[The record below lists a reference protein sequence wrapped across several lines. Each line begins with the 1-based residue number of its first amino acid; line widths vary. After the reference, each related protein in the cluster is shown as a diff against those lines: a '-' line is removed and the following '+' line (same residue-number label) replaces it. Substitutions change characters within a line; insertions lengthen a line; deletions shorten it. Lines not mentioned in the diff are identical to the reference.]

1 MMPNMRP
8 TLVALVL
15 IVLVGA
21 LACGGDDEES
31 AEFEEA
37 DYFAAAAAPA
47 PAAPAALAT
56 PVVLAAPAAPAAAA
70 VQKAAPASAPA
81 AMSERGPA
89 DADVVFVSQSRIIVW
104 TVDMELVVDDPS
116 SALDRVGALAKDFGG
131 WVVSSQDTERHTT
144 LISVRVPAQ
153 RLDEAIE
160 RLTGMAEE
168 ASVVR
173 NSEDVTD
180 EYVDLNSRLTNM
192 QATEAAL
199 LRMLERAEKVEDAL
213 QVQFELSR
221 VQEDVERLKGR
232 IKFLEQT
239 SAFSLINVVLR
250 LAPIEMSVDAGDDQT
265 LSLGGVARFRASFIP
280 PEGTDSFTFTW
291 DFGDGSSVVTSD
303 RTAPWTTPGTRV
315 TATVAHHYGDDRDSP
330 YIVSVKISA
339 RGEGARAEGEDTL
352 IATVTRAPVLEV
364 FAGEDQTVEEGEE
377 VEFSGSFTRPVG
389 LRDLKVRWDF
399 GDGTEPVTTAV
410 DETSTRT
417 SAVHVY
423 PDHRPFPYDVILT
436 VTGQSD
442 AGEVE
447 ASHSI
452 RVQVM
457 ESQSWAISGWSPVDT
472 GKTAVRVL
480 SAVGIGVGSLLIFAV
495 IFSPVWGAVL
505 ALSIF
510 FYKRSQRGPSGTE
523 PPGGGRSG

>member
-1 MMPNMRP
+1 MMPNMRL
-8 TLVALVL
+8 TLVALAL

-21 LACGGDDEES
+21 LACGGDDES

-56 PVVLAAPAAPAAAA
+56 PVVLAAPAAATA
-70 VQKAAPASAPA
+70 QKAAPASAPA
-81 AMSERGPA
+81 AMSAEGSA
-89 DADVVFVSQSRIIVW
+89 DADVVLVSQTRIIVW
-104 TVDMELVVDDPS
+104 TVDMELVLDDPS
-116 SALDRVGALAKDFGG
+116 AALNGVGAIATEFGG
-131 WVVSSQDTERHTT
+131 WVVSSQDTERHTA
-144 LISVRVPAQ
+144 LISIRVPAQ

-160 RLTGMAEE
+160 RLSGMAETT
-168 ASVVR
+168 SVVR

-250 LAPIEMSVDAGDDQT
+250 LAPTEMFVDAGDDQT
-265 LSLGGVARFRASFIP
+265 LSLGGVARFRATFIP

-291 DFGDGSSVVTSD
+291 DFGDGSPVVTSD
-303 RTAPWTTPGTRV
+303 RTAPTTIAGTRV

-339 RGEGARAEGEDTL
+339 TGEGARAEGEDTL

-399 GDGTEPVTTAV
+399 GDGTAPVTAAV
-410 DETSTRT
+410 DETSTRA

-447 ASHSI
+447 ASHLI

-505 ALSIF
+505 ALSLF
-510 FYKRSQRGPSGTE
+510 FYKRSQRGPSGPE
-523 PPGGGRSG
+523 QPSGGRSG

>member
-1 MMPNMRP
+1 MTRRMRW
-8 TLVALVL
+8 TLAALGVVL
-15 IVLVGA
+15 LAAAGCGSNDSEEAGA
-21 LACGGDDEES
+21 FDES
-31 AEFEEA
+31 AAFA
-37 DYFAAAAAPA
+37 ITSVPAAARQQ
-47 PAAPAALAT
+47 
-56 PVVLAAPAAPAAAA
+56 AAPAAPAA
-70 VQKAAPASAPA
+70 VPAPA
-81 AMSERGPA
+81 AMAAPAATAQPAMPKMDESGPA
-89 DADVVFVSQSRIIVW
+89 DDDVVFVSQSRIIVW

-116 SALDRVGALAKDFGG
+116 AALSRVGGLAKEFGG

-144 LISVRVPAQ
+144 LISIRVPAQ

-160 RLTGMAEE
+160 RLDGMARES
-168 ASVVR
+168 SVVR

-192 QATEAAL
+192 EATEAAL

-213 QVQFELSR
+213 RVQSEVSR
-221 VQEDVERLKGR
+221 VQEVVERLKGR

-250 LAPIEMSVDAGDDQT
+250 LAPVEMFVDAGDDQT
-265 LSLGGVARFRASFIP
+265 LSLGGVARFRASFTP
-280 PEGTDSFTFTW
+280 PEGTDSFLFTW
-291 DFGDGSSVVTSD
+291 DFGDGSFVVTGD
-303 RTAPWTTPGTRV
+303 RTAPTTTEGTRV
-315 TATVAHHYGDDRDSP
+315 TATVAHHYEDDRDSP

-339 RGEGARAEGEDTL
+339 TGEGARAEGEDTL

-377 VEFSGSFTRPVG
+377 VEFSGSFTRPAG
-389 LRDLKVRWDF
+389 LKELKVRWDF
-399 GDGTEPVTTAV
+399 GDGTAPVTSAV
-410 DETSTRT
+410 DEAVTRA
-417 SAVHVY
+417 SAMHVY

-452 RVQVM
+452 RVQVT
-457 ESQSWAISGWSPVDT
+457 ESQAWTISGWSPVDT
-472 GKTAVRVL
+472 GKTAVRLL
-480 SAVGIGVGSLLIFAV
+480 SAVGIGAGSLLIFAV

-505 ALSIF
+505 ALSLF
-510 FYKRSQRGPSGTE
+510 FYKRSQRGPSGPE
-523 PPGGGRSG
+523 PPSG

>member
-1 MMPNMRP
+1 MGEPSIMRHRMRW
-8 TLVALVL
+8 TLAALSVVLLLVAT
-15 IVLVGA
+15 G
-21 LACGGDDEES
+21 CGGDDAEES
-31 AEFEEA
+31 VAFEDS
-37 DYFAAAAAPA
+37 DYFTQAQEAGVPGLPGSPGNTASAPSAPALKATPAPA
-47 PAAPAALAT
+47 PAA
-56 PVVLAAPAAPAAAA
+56 VPAAAM
-70 VQKAAPASAPA
+70 SA
-81 AMSERGPA
+81 RGPA
-89 DADVVFVSQSRIIVW
+89 DADVALVSQSRIIVW

-116 SALDRVGALAKDFGG
+116 VALNGVGALAKEFGG
-131 WVVSSQDTERHTT
+131 WVVSSQDTERHTAI
-144 LISVRVPAQ
+144 ISIRVPAQ
-153 RLDEAIE
+153 RLDEATE
-160 RLTGMAEE
+160 RLSDMAETT
-168 ASVVR
+168 SVVR

-192 QATEAAL
+192 EATEAAL

-213 QVQFELSR
+213 KVQFELSR

-250 LAPIEMSVDAGDDQT
+250 LAPVDMSVDAGEDQT

-280 PEGTDSFTFTW
+280 PEGTDNFLFMW
-291 DFGDGSSVVTSD
+291 DFGDGSPVVTSD
-303 RTAPWTTPGTRV
+303 RTAPTTTVGTRV

-339 RGEGARAEGEDTL
+339 TGEGARAEGEDTL

-377 VEFSGSFTRPVG
+377 VEFSGSFTRPAG
-389 LRDLKVRWDF
+389 LRELKIRWDF
-399 GDGTEPVTTAV
+399 GDGTVPVSAAV

-452 RVQVM
+452 RVQVT
-457 ESQSWAISGWSPVDT
+457 ESQAWTISGWSPVDT

-480 SAVGIGVGSLLIFAV
+480 SAVGIGVGSLLIFAA

-505 ALSIF
+505 ALSLF
-510 FYKRSQRGPSGTE
+510 FYKRSQRGPSG
-523 PPGGGRSG
+523 P

>member
-1 MMPNMRP
+1 MGDSADDD
-8 TLVALVL
+8 VA
-15 IVLVGA
+15 
-21 LACGGDDEES
+21 
-31 AEFEEA
+31 
-37 DYFAAAAAPA
+37 
-47 PAAPAALAT
+47 
-56 PVVLAAPAAPAAAA
+56 
-70 VQKAAPASAPA
+70 
-81 AMSERGPA
+81 
-89 DADVVFVSQSRIIVW
+89 FVSQSRIIVW
-104 TVDMELVVDDPS
+104 TVDMEIVVDDPS
-116 SALDRVGALAKDFGG
+116 ASLNRVGALAKEFGG

-144 LISVRVPAQ
+144 LISIRVPAQ

-160 RLTGMAEE
+160 RLADMAEE

-192 QATEAAL
+192 EATEAAL

-250 LAPIEMSVDAGDDQT
+250 LAPVEMSVDAGEDQT
-265 LSLGGVARFRASFIP
+265 LSVDGVARFRASFIP
-280 PEGTDSFTFTW
+280 PEGTDSFLFTW

-303 RTAPWTTPGTRV
+303 RTAPTTIPGTRV

-330 YIVSVKISA
+330 YIVSVKIIA
-339 RGEGARAEGEDTL
+339 TGEGARAEGEDTL
-352 IATVTRAPVLEV
+352 IATVTRAPALEV

-377 VEFSGSFTRPVG
+377 VEFSGSFTRPAG
-389 LRDLKVRWDF
+389 LTDMKVRWDF
-399 GDGTEPVTTAV
+399 GDGTAPITAAV

-423 PDHRPFPYDVILT
+423 PDHRPFPYEVILT

-447 ASHSI
+447 ASYSI
-452 RVQVM
+452 RVQVT
-457 ESQSWAISGWSPVDT
+457 ESQSWTISGWSPVDT
-472 GKTAVRVL
+472 GKTAVWVL
-480 SAVGIGVGSLLIFAV
+480 SAVGIGAGSLLIFAV

-505 ALSIF
+505 ALSLF
-510 FYKRSQRGPSGTE
+510 FYKRSQRGPSGPE
-523 PPGGGRSG
+523 SPSGGSSG